1 MKLAQILSGILGTVL
16 AVLAIRWLLSPE
28 ESANGLNMV
37 LLQGEGLNTQIRDFT
52 ALFLGTSIMCFVSL
66 YTKEYQWI
74 LSVGLIYLIAA
85 FTSILA
91 DNFYEAPV
99 VYSSLI
105 AEIIFSLMA
114 LISAF
119 IYKFK

>member
-66 YTKEYQWI
+66 FTKEYQWI

-119 IYKFK
+119 I